1 MFVEGVTRYIYSA
14 SDFTR
19 GGQLYS
25 FPSKCGPSSP
35 SRHTL
40 SSPHPTHTWY
50 MKEIKGFHQVHKAL
64 PTQGHLFI
72 GYSPPPAPP
81 APPARLAA
89 CTPGHGAAVP
99 GSQAHQ
105 HLKLAILANVPGI
118 IVDCRDKPAEVPGPR
133 MPVFL
138 RDKFVLL
145 QSLIIGLC
153 FFCEQEKSLPV
164 TEAFKTNLSL
174 TVLPQAPPC
183 QCR

>member
-1 MFVEGVTRYIYSA
+1 MYTLLQILP
-14 SDFTR
+14 
-19 GGQLYS
+19 GGQFYS
-25 FPSKCGPSSP
+25 FPSKCGPSSRT
-35 SRHTL
+35 RHTF
-40 SSPHPTHTWY
+40 SSPHPTHT
-50 MKEIKGFHQVHKAL
+50 VHEGNSGL
-64 PTQGHLFI
+64 QPSPQGLTHPWVI
-72 GYSPPPAPP
+72 GYSLPPAPP

-89 CTPGHGAAVP
+89 CMPGHGAAVP

-105 HLKLAILANVPGI
+105 HLKLAILADVPGI
-118 IVDCRDKPAEVPGPR
+118 IIDCCDKSAEVPGPR

-153 FFCEQEKSLPV
+153 FFCEEEKSLPV

-174 TVLPQAPPC
+174 TVLRQAPSR

>member
-1 MFVEGVTRYIYSA
+1 
-14 SDFTR
+14 
-19 GGQLYS
+19 
-25 FPSKCGPSSP
+25 
-35 SRHTL
+35 
-40 SSPHPTHTWY
+40 

-89 CTPGHGAAVP
+89 CMPGHGAAVP